1 MKDTK
6 PKPRQS
12 AKLPVRESAKPLEQP
27 PARPLSPDHPI
38 HALINPAKAA
48 QDEPTPRTPPTPRT
62 DATHPISPERDFT
75 KVPNSVSR
83 DVVPAGHFVGK
94 SKQLYDCLFQRTRGA
109 IVPVRRLAISKPDLM
124 DASAIGS
131 ERTLLK
137 NLAHLKAIGLV
148 RVTYTD
154 GRHEGNTYEV
164 FTPEEAGLRAPRT
177 PPTPPTAGTPR
188 HARAEVPPVPP
199 AESGV
204 RDVGSEPLES
214 SISDPPKTSFKTEEQ
229 KLDDEAAPGPVFE
242 NGTAEFAAFAGLFEV
257 LSTATLEITGKSPGP
272 VDRDRWREL
281 ADLLVTELRIAA
293 GRTTVS
299 SVPAFLAEHLRRRL
313 WKTDKRQLD
322 AERASEGTL
331 EPAAA
336 ITGDI
341 SECPSCFGTGL
352 EYPDGY
358 DKGVRRCRHERLP
371 KNTSTEGDG
380 GA

>member
-12 AKLPVRESAKPLEQP
+12 TKLPVRESAKPLEQP
-27 PARPLSPDHPI
+27 PARPLPSDHPI

-177 PPTPPTAGTPR
+177 PPTPLTAGTPR

-214 SISDPPKTSFKTEEQ
+214 IISEPPKTSFKDIDKT
-229 KLDDEAAPGPVFE
+229 DDELRP
-242 NGTAEFAAFAGLFEV
+242 LRD
-257 LSTATLEITGKSPGP
+257 LE
-272 VDRDRWREL
+272 REL
-281 ADLLVTELRIAA
+281 KWSKVDWQPVLQLLADEIRRAA
-293 GRTTVS
+293 ANTPTVS
-299 SVPAFLAEHLRRRL
+299 SPARFAETHLTRLLA
-313 WKTDKRQLD
+313 
-322 AERASEGTL
+322 
-331 EPAAA
+331 
-336 ITGDI
+336 
-341 SECPSCFGTGL
+341 
-352 EYPDGY
+352 
-358 DKGVRRCRHERLP
+358 P
-371 KNTSTEGDG
+371 KNRPARPLAQT
-380 GA
+380 GASPTPPEEVEPPDPETAAEYERIRAELGSGKS